1 MHVNHVPVALIHP
14 ITNAY
19 FVHPGNSPL
28 SLTQL
33 NVKPAQLER
42 SVQKEVQNVSLALRV
57 HFPQAISVLNVNQ
70 DFSPPDLVPQSVRSV
85 LQEPLARKVA
95 MTANNVQKDSIQITL
110 NVFHV
115 NLGRIPM
122 CQVCPLVKNAR
133 LELSATLLEVL
144 DVRSAQMPR

>member
-33 NVKPAQLER
+33 SVKLAQLELLAR
-42 SVQKEVQNVSLALRV
+42 KAVMTANDVQKE
-57 HFPQAISVLNVNQ
+57 P
-70 DFSPPDLVPQSVRSV
+70 
-85 LQEPLARKVA
+85 
-95 MTANNVQKDSIQITL
+95 IQITL

-115 NLGRIPM
+115 NLGRIPL

-133 LELSATLLEVL
+133 LGPTVTLLEVL
-144 DVRSAQMPR
+144 NVKSVQMER